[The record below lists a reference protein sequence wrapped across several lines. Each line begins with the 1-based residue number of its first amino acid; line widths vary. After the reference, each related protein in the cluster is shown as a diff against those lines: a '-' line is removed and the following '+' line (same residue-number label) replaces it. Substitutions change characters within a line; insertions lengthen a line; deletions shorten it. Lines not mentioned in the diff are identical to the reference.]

1 MSEVL
6 EVGGR
11 RIEVD
16 AEGFLLDPADWDETV
31 AEAIAAR
38 EGITLT
44 EEHWAVIR
52 FMRAWLDEHGVAPA
66 VRHTIRFVSDELRK
80 GREGHNHLFRL
91 FPLGYMQQACKI
103 AGMKRPRAWSTG

>member
-1 MSEVL
+1 MPELV
-6 EVGGR
+6 VGGR

-16 AEGFLLDPADWDETV
+16 SEGFLIDRADWDEAV

-38 EGITLT
+38 EGVQLT
-44 EEHWAVIR
+44 DEHWAVIR
-52 FMRAWLDEHGVAPA
+52 FVRRHLEEHGVAPP
-66 VRHTIRFVSDELRK
+66 VRHAIRFVSDELGK

-103 AGMKRPRAWSTG
+103 AGMRRPRAWSTG